1 MVRDLRDADVSRPG
15 PIIQDIHPSEGWV
28 GLELGEIWRYRE
40 LLFVFTWRNIVVRYK
55 QTAIGVAWAL
65 VQPVLLMIVFSVV
78 FGHLAKLDSEGVPYP
93 IFNYAALLPWLFFA
107 NSLSQSAISVA
118 SSSGMI
124 TKVYFPRLTIP
135 ISTVLSALVDFAIA
149 SLVLAGM
156 MAYYG
161 IVPGL
166 AVVTLPAF
174 VLLAFATALGVGLWL
189 SALHVR
195 FRDVAYIVPFL
206 TQLWFFATPV
216 VYSATIISEPWRTI
230 IGLNPM
236 AGVVGGFRW
245 ALLDIGSPPSAML
258 ALSAGVAIVLLVTG
272 TAFFRRMERTFADV
286 V

>member
-1 MVRDLRDADVSRPG
+1 
-15 PIIQDIHPSEGWV
+15 
-28 GLELGEIWRYRE
+28 
-40 LLFVFTWRNIVVRYK
+40 
-55 QTAIGVAWAL
+55 
-65 VQPVLLMIVFSVV
+65 SV
-78 FGHLAKLDSEGVPYP
+78 
-93 IFNYAALLPWLFFA
+93 
-107 NSLSQSAISVA
+107 
-118 SSSGMI
+118 
-124 TKVYFPRLTIP
+124 
-135 ISTVLSALVDFAIA
+135 
-149 SLVLAGM
+149 VLAGM

-216 VYSATIISEPWRTI
+216 VDSATIIGEPWRTI

-236 AGVVGGFRW
+236 AGVVDGFRW